1 MGKNQLST
9 KGVAA
14 LLSRSPHW
22 VHMNAK
28 RLGIPRYRLGGSW
41 VYEEEQVLAWFES
54 LKEQTVVV
62 GRAKK
67 TRMEV
72 IL

>member
-1 MGKNQLST
+1 MSEKQLST

-28 RLGIPRYRLGGSW
+28 RLGIPRYRLGGTW
-41 VYEEEQVLAWFES
+41 LYQEDQVLTWFDGQREITEKSQQGRSNGFEVS
-54 LKEQTVVV
+54 L
-62 GRAKK
+62 
-67 TRMEV
+67 
-72 IL
+72 

>member
-1 MGKNQLST
+1 MAKKQLST

-28 RLGIPRYRLGGSW
+28 RLGIPRYRLGGTW

-54 LKEQTVVV
+54 QKEIASSVRPVRGKRMQVV
-62 GRAKK
+62 
-67 TRMEV
+67 
-72 IL
+72 L

>member
-1 MGKNQLST
+1 MAKKQLST

-28 RLGIPRYRLGGSW
+28 RLGIPRYRLGGTW

-54 LKEQTVVV
+54 QKESSTVV
-62 GRAKK
+62 RRSKNNP
-67 TRMEV
+67 MEV
-72 IL
+72 VL

>member
-1 MGKNQLST
+1 MSKKQLST

-28 RLGIPRYRLGGSW
+28 RLGIPRYRLGGTW
-41 VYEEEQVLAWFES
+41 VYEEDQVLAWFETQ
-54 LKEQTVVV
+54 KEQAAVVL
-62 GRAKK
+62 RAKAN
-67 TRMEV
+67 RMEV
-72 IL
+72 VL

>member
-1 MGKNQLST
+1 MTKKQLST

-28 RLGIPRYRLGGSW
+28 RLGIPRYRLGGTW
-41 VYEEEQVLAWFES
+41 VYEEEQVVAWFES
-54 LKEQTVVV
+54 QKESSTVI
-62 GRAKK
+62 RRSKNNP
-67 TRMEV
+67 MEV
-72 IL
+72 VL

>member
-1 MGKNQLST
+1 MAKKQLST

-28 RLGIPRYRLGGSW
+28 RLGIPRYRLGGTW

-54 LKEQTVVV
+54 QKESPFAATFS
-62 GRAKK
+62 KK
-67 TRMEV
+67 SRMEV

>member
-1 MGKNQLST
+1 MSKKQLST

-28 RLGIPRYRLGGSW
+28 RLGIPRYRLGGTW
-41 VYEEEQVLAWFES
+41 VYEEEQVLAWFETQ
-54 LKEQTVVV
+54 KEQATVVL
-62 GRAKK
+62 RAKAN
-67 TRMEV
+67 RMEV
-72 IL
+72 VL

>member
-1 MGKNQLST
+1 MAKKQLST

-28 RLGIPRYRLGGSW
+28 RLGIPRYRLGGTW

-54 LKEQTVVV
+54 QKESSTVIRRLKNNP
-62 GRAKK
+62 
-67 TRMEV
+67 MEV
-72 IL
+72 VL

>member
-1 MGKNQLST
+1 MAKKQLST

-28 RLGIPRYRLGGSW
+28 RLGIPRYRLGGTW
-41 VYEEEQVLAWFES
+41 VYEEEQVLTWFETQ
-54 LKEQTVVV
+54 KEQATAVD
-62 GRAKK
+62 RAKVG
-67 TRMEV
+67 RMEV
-72 IL
+72 VL

>member
-1 MGKNQLST
+1 MSKKQLST

-28 RLGIPRYRLGGSW
+28 RLGIPRYRLGGTW
-41 VYEEEQVLAWFES
+41 VYEEDQVLAWFETQ
-54 LKEQTVVV
+54 KEQAKVVL
-62 GRAKK
+62 RAKAN
-67 TRMEV
+67 RMEV
-72 IL
+72 VL

>member
-1 MGKNQLST
+1 MTKKQLST

-28 RLGIPRYRLGGSW
+28 RLGIPRYRLGGTW

-54 LKEQTVVV
+54 QKESSTVV
-62 GRAKK
+62 RRSKNNP
-67 TRMEV
+67 MEV
-72 IL
+72 VL

>member
-1 MGKNQLST
+1 MAKKQLST

-28 RLGIPRYRLGGSW
+28 RLGIPRYRLGGTW

-54 LKEQTVVV
+54 QKESSTVI
-62 GRAKK
+62 R
-67 TRMEV
+67 RSRNSPMEIV
-72 IL
+72 L

>member
-1 MGKNQLST
+1 MAKKQLST

-28 RLGIPRYRLGGSW
+28 RLGIPRYRLGGTW

-54 LKEQTVVV
+54 QKESSTTI
-62 GRAKK
+62 RRSKNNP
-67 TRMEV
+67 MEV
-72 IL
+72 VL

>member
-1 MGKNQLST
+1 MGKKQLST

-28 RLGIPRYRLGGSW
+28 RLGIPRYRLCGTW

-54 LKEQTVVV
+54 QKESSTTI
-62 GRAKK
+62 RRSKNNP
-67 TRMEV
+67 MEV
-72 IL
+72 VL

>member
-1 MGKNQLST
+1 MSKKQLST

-28 RLGIPRYRLGGSW
+28 RLGIPRYRLGGTW
-41 VYEEEQVLAWFES
+41 VYEEEQVLVWFETQ
-54 LKEQTVVV
+54 KEQATVVL
-62 GRAKK
+62 RAKAN
-67 TRMEV
+67 RMEV
-72 IL
+72 VL

>member
-1 MGKNQLST
+1 MAKKQLST

-28 RLGIPRYRLGGSW
+28 RLGIPRYRLGGTW

-54 LKEQTVVV
+54 QKKITTSVRPARGKRMQVV
-62 GRAKK
+62 
-67 TRMEV
+67 
-72 IL
+72 L

>member
-1 MGKNQLST
+1 LPVKQLST

-28 RLGIPRYRLGGSW
+28 RLGIPRYRLGGTW
-41 VYEEEQVLAWFES
+41 VYEEAQVISWFES
-54 LKEQTVVV
+54 KKEMSEESPAKNRLKKQ
-62 GRAKK
+62 
-67 TRMEV
+67 V

>member
-1 MGKNQLST
+1 MAKKQLST

-28 RLGIPRYRLGGSW
+28 RLGIPRYRLGGTW
-41 VYEEEQVLAWFES
+41 VYEEEQVLLWFEAQ
-54 LKEQTVVV
+54 KEQTTGV
-62 GRAKK
+62 RRSR
-67 TRMEV
+67 TYRMEV
-72 IL
+72 VL

>member
-1 MGKNQLST
+1 MVKKQLST

-28 RLGIPRYRLGGSW
+28 RLGIPRYRLGGTW

-54 LKEQTVVV
+54 QKESPFAGTFS
-62 GRAKK
+62 KK
-67 TRMEV
+67 SRMEV

>member
-1 MGKNQLST
+1 MAKKQLST

-28 RLGIPRYRLGGSW
+28 RLGIPRYRLGGTW

-54 LKEQTVVV
+54 QKESSTVI
-62 GRAKK
+62 RRSKNNP
-67 TRMEV
+67 MEV
-72 IL
+72 VL

>member
-1 MGKNQLST
+1 MAKKQLST

-28 RLGIPRYRLGGSW
+28 RLGIPRYRLGGTW

-54 LKEQTVVV
+54 QKESTTVI
-62 GRAKK
+62 RRSKNNP
-67 TRMEV
+67 MEV
-72 IL
+72 VL

>member
-1 MGKNQLST
+1 MTKKQLST

-28 RLGIPRYRLGGSW
+28 RLGIPRYRLGGTW
-41 VYEEEQVLAWFES
+41 VYEEEQVLDWFETQ
-54 LKEQTVVV
+54 KEQTAVVR
-62 GRAKK
+62 RAKAG
-67 TRMEV
+67 RMEIV
-72 IL
+72 L

>member
-1 MGKNQLST
+1 MSKKQLST

-28 RLGIPRYRLGGSW
+28 RLGIPRYRLGGTW
-41 VYEEEQVLAWFES
+41 VYEEEQVLAWFETQ
-54 LKEQTVVV
+54 KEQATVVR
-62 GRAKK
+62 RAKAG
-67 TRMEV
+67 RMEIV
-72 IL
+72 L

>member
-1 MGKNQLST
+1 MPKKQLST

-28 RLGIPRYRLGGSW
+28 RLGIPRYRLGGTW
-41 VYEEEQVLAWFES
+41 VYEEDQVIAWFETK
-54 LKEQTVVV
+54 KEQSAPAPLS
-62 GRAKK
+62 RKS
-67 TRMEV
+67 RMEV
-72 IL
+72 VL

>member
-1 MGKNQLST
+1 MAKKQLST

-28 RLGIPRYRLGGSW
+28 RLGIPRYRLGGTW
-41 VYEEEQVLAWFES
+41 VYEEEQVLAWFETQ
-54 LKEQTVVV
+54 KEQDTVVH
-62 GRAKK
+62 RAKVS
-67 TRMEV
+67 RMEV
-72 IL
+72 VL

>member
-1 MGKNQLST
+1 MAKKQLST

-28 RLGIPRYRLGGSW
+28 RLGIPRYRLGGTW
-41 VYEEEQVLAWFES
+41 VYEEEQVVAWFES
-54 LKEQTVVV
+54 QKESSTVI
-62 GRAKK
+62 RRSKNNP
-67 TRMEV
+67 MEV
-72 IL
+72 VL

>member
-1 MGKNQLST
+1 MAKKQLST

-28 RLGIPRYRLGGSW
+28 RLGIPRYRLGGTW
-41 VYEEEQVLAWFES
+41 VYEEEEVLLWFEAQ
-54 LKEQTVVV
+54 KEQTA
-62 GRAKK
+62 GIRRSR
-67 TRMEV
+67 TNRMEV
-72 IL
+72 VL

>member
-1 MGKNQLST
+1 MGKKQLCT

>member
-1 MGKNQLST
+1 MTKKQLST

-28 RLGIPRYRLGGSW
+28 HLGIPRYRLGGTW

-54 LKEQTVVV
+54 QKEVTTSVRPVRGKRMQVV
-62 GRAKK
+62 
-67 TRMEV
+67 
-72 IL
+72 L

>member
-1 MGKNQLST
+1 LPAKQLST

-28 RLGIPRYRLGGSW
+28 RLGIPRYRLGGTW
-41 VYEEEQVLAWFES
+41 VYEETQVISWFES
-54 LKEQTVVV
+54 KKEKSEDSP
-62 GRAKK
+62 AKNK
-67 TRMEV
+67 SKKQV

>member
-1 MGKNQLST
+1 MAKKQLST

-28 RLGIPRYRLGGSW
+28 RLGIPRYRLGGNW

-54 LKEQTVVV
+54 QKEQSTVV
-62 GRAKK
+62 RRSKNS
-67 TRMEV
+67 RMEV
-72 IL
+72 VL